1 MVRKKLHF
9 WAQISIMY
17 LGISFAIY
25 VLILVIG
32 VLIFLLVRISSIN
45 CCKLQKMQI
54 STSKFSHYTII
65 LLLCVNIAQL
75 RGILVLYVTV
85 L

>member
-65 LLLCVNIAQL
+65 LCVNIAQL
-75 RGILVLYVTV
+75 KGILVLYITV